1 MKSQLDLYHSYFD
14 RIQVELNLL
23 QNNITLVL
31 GNINQLS
38 SIITEINSTR
48 LKYSKN
54 NNEKDKLNETMN
66 KMKNNIDNNIKSMN
80 NFTNQMLSMNNML
93 NNMTSFSGM
102 NNMNFMNMSMPPP
115 PLGISQDMMKKTN
128 FYGVPDIW
136 KNMYENLSKWHLHFL
151 NEDNNEFIFIDISEE
166 KTVKEAIDMYLKK
179 SNRNRTDDIKF
190 FHDNKELNPDLK
202 LSQSGLKSFSKIV
215 VVSKK

>member
-1 MKSQLDLYHSYFD
+1 MESQLDLYHSYFD
-14 RIQVELNLL
+14 RIQGTLDLL
-23 QNNITLVL
+23 QNSITLVL
-31 GNINQLS
+31 GHINQLS

-66 KMKNNIDNNIKSMN
+66 KTKNNIDNNIKSMN

-115 PLGISQDMMKKTN
+115 LGINQDMMKMTN
-128 FYGVPDIW
+128 FYGMPDIL
-136 KNMYENLSKWHLHFL
+136 KNMYENFFKWHLYFL
-151 NEDNNEFIFIDISEE
+151 NEDNNEITTIDISEE

-202 LSQSGLKSFSKIV
+202 LSQSGLKCFSKIV

>member
-1 MKSQLDLYHSYFD
+1 MESQLDLYHSYFD

-115 PLGISQDMMKKTN
+115 LGINQDMMKMTN
-128 FYGVPDIW
+128 FYGMPYIL
-136 KNMYENLSKWHLHFL
+136 KNMDENFFKWHLYFL
-151 NEDNNEFIFIDISEE
+151 NEDNNEIISIDISEE
-166 KTVKEAIDMYLKK
+166 KTIKEAIDMYLKK

-190 FHDNKELNPDLK
+190 FHDKKELNPDLK
-202 LSQSGLKSFSKIV
+202 LSQSGLKCFSKIV

>member
-1 MKSQLDLYHSYFD
+1 MESQLDLYHSYFD
-14 RIQVELNLL
+14 RIQGTLDLL
-23 QNNITLVL
+23 QNSITLVL
-31 GNINQLS
+31 GHINQLS

-66 KMKNNIDNNIKSMN
+66 KTKNNIDNNIKSMN

-115 PLGISQDMMKKTN
+115 LGINQDMMKMTN
-128 FYGVPDIW
+128 FYGMPDIW
-136 KNMYENLSKWHLHFL
+136 KNMYENFFKWHLYFL
-151 NEDNNEFIFIDISEE
+151 NEDNNEITTIDISEE

-202 LSQSGLKSFSKIV
+202 LSQSGLKCFSKIV